1 MKNLYPDLP
10 DDLGSAYEWLG
21 KAAADG
27 LHTVTSPAV
36 DTIVV
41 YGRGNGYD
49 NADGHVAKV
58 TAVGPGGA
66 SFTVTEMNYKG
77 SGIIDTRI
85 STMQDVLGFFYPPG
99 VSYPANLNPFDPNNN
114 IGNLV
119 PNAASA
125 IVGPIVAALGDATGI
140 AANLIGHGIGSL
152 AFTGAIAADQEVK
165 RNLLALTVAAVILVV
180 LFT

>member
-1 MKNLYPDLP
+1 
-10 DDLGSAYEWLG
+10 
-21 KAAADG
+21 
-27 LHTVTSPAV
+27 
-36 DTIVV
+36 
-41 YGRGNGYD
+41 
-49 NADGHVAKV
+49 
-58 TAVGPGGA
+58 
-66 SFTVTEMNYKG
+66 
-77 SGIIDTRI
+77 
-85 STMQDVLGFFYPPG
+85 MQDVLGFFYPPG